1 MTVKA
6 GDPKP
11 LVHGEAEEA
20 IQLNTRL
27 VGRKKKTVLII
38 INYLIN
44 LNLFQSCVNN
54 IELQLCMSAT
64 CPSSIARVHRSLE
77 SVLINK
83 LAYINQL
90 EGISNLK
97 EMQ

>member
-27 VGRKKKTVLII
+27 VERKKETVFTIA
-38 INYLIN
+38 N
-44 LNLFQSCVNN
+44 L
-54 IELQLCMSAT
+54 
-64 CPSSIARVHRSLE
+64 P
-77 SVLINK
+77 
-83 LAYINQL
+83 
-90 EGISNLK
+90 
-97 EMQ
+97 